1 MLSNI
6 YSRPKR
12 LKKISETSTGIH
24 TVLTLNDEI
33 GAQGRLFKQSTF
45 KGGTYSAGAVIKF
58 CSKQAS
64 VFHGG

>member
-24 TVLTLNDEI
+24 I
-33 GAQGRLFKQSTF
+33 KQSTF
-45 KGGTYSAGAVIKF
+45 KGGTYSAGVVIKF